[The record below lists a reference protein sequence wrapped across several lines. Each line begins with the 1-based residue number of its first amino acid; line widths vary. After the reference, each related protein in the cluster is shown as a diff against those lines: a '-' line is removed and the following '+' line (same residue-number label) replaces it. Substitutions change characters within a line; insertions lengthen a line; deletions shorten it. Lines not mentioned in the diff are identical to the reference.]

1 MGEYLTASVSGF
13 KTSDPSC
20 LGAEWPAST
29 PSLSPQPPSC
39 SGASKAACMSHPGSL
54 VLGESRPKEAR
65 TRGLGAGTLT
75 ALVAL
80 GFLFKFSHSLSFSP
94 SSLRSAKWCWSQ
106 CLTPRSASECR
117 KDPFFFFLKKKSF
130 EFLNDFSSGKAA

>member
-1 MGEYLTASVSGF
+1 M
-13 KTSDPSC
+13 
-20 LGAEWPAST
+20 
-29 PSLSPQPPSC
+29 
-39 SGASKAACMSHPGSL
+39 
-54 VLGESRPKEAR
+54 LGESRPKEAR

-94 SSLRSAKWCWSQ
+94 PSLRFAKWCG
-106 CLTPRSASECR
+106 LSASPPDLHRNVE
-117 KDPFFFFLKKKSF
+117 KILFFFLKKNSF